1 LCTLV
6 RERFRSSY
14 RVVLLLLASLFA
26 LHAAAERIVGVAPGQ
41 VSDPLLQQTQA
52 HGQQLHSAGRTIDSI
67 SAAQWQFV
75 PADAI
80 AIPVL
85 GVTRD
90 ELRDDWGSPRSGG
103 RHHAAIDIMAPL
115 RTPVLASVSGTILK
129 LFESRSGG
137 LTIYLANPER
147 TTVYYYAHLDAY
159 ADGLYEGAAVERGE
173 VIGFVGTTGNAP
185 PDAPHLHFAIE
196 RLAADA
202 GWSKGDPVNPY
213 PILMQHGVSVE
224 APGR

>member
-1 LCTLV
+1 MLV

-14 RVVLLLLASLFA
+14 RAVLLLLASLFA
-26 LHAAAERIVGVAPGQ
+26 LHAAAERIVGVAAGEA
-41 VSDPLLQQTQA
+41 SGTDLQQIPEREQGRQA
-52 HGQQLHSAGRTIDSI
+52 AGRMIAGI
-67 SAAQWQFV
+67 SVEQWQFV
-75 PADAI
+75 PAEAI

-90 ELRDDWGSPRSGG
+90 DLRDDWGSPRSGG
-103 RHHAAIDIMAPL
+103 RHHAAIDIMAP
-115 RTPVLASVSGTILK
+115 RGTPVLASVSGTILK
-129 LFESRSGG
+129 LFDSRSGG

-147 TTVYYYAHLDAY
+147 TIVYYYAHLDEY
-159 ADGLYEGAAVERGE
+159 AEGLYEGAAVERGE

-196 RLAADA
+196 QLAPGA

-213 PILMQHGVSVE
+213 PILRQHGVSVTDP
-224 APGR
+224 AR